1 MITLSPGVLVDN
13 KYQVERMLGEGGM
26 GVVWLARDVNTE
38 VPVVLKA
45 IRAEYAYR
53 KDFRDRILAEG
64 RALARIDHPNVVHL
78 NAVVADGDSLLLVMQ
93 YVEGET
99 LEARIARHA
108 KEGKPLSTTEVL
120 RIFRQIVLGVA
131 AAHEEGIIH
140 RDLKPANVLIRA
152 KDGVVKVTD
161 FGIAK
166 AEEDVQKGRSNT
178 QGTIGSAL
186 YMAPEQCTAQS
197 LDKRADVYALGVVLV
212 ELLTGRVP
220 FDGASNFEIM
230 KMHVEAPLPPLR
242 SLRPDL
248 PAWLEHIV
256 RRCCEKDPKA
266 RFGSCEELAAA
277 LGASPSAGAH
287 HAGRSYPMPPLPVEH
302 GHALSPTAPGSAITA
317 PDGREGPRRVLAI
330 SMTIVLAVTL
340 GLGITYGLGWIG
352 PGSSKKAQN
361 YAPKRALAKGEA
373 PQPPRESLLG
383 TLTGAWEND
392 SGRLYDAVLQG
403 EVLEMRIR
411 DAKPLAAQGYVDGE
425 PRFYLRA
432 LPGKRNGFS
441 VEDRLR
447 PLPPAGTTLDPERA
461 RATCLVPYS
470 SVGGKPLEARMEG
483 GFLRVQMVQIEPDVT
498 MFDQQGKRVVGCKN
512 LAAARTSPI
521 ENTFTRP

>member
-1 MITLSPGVLVDN
+1 MISPGVLVDN
-13 KYQVERMLGEGGM
+13 KYQVERVLGEGGM

-45 IRAEYAYR
+45 IRAEYAHR

-64 RALARIDHPNVVHL
+64 RALARIDHPNVVRL
-78 NAVVADGDSLLLVMQ
+78 NAVVVDGESLLLVMQ

-99 LEARIARHA
+99 LEARIARHV
-108 KEGKPLSTTEVL
+108 KDGKPLSTAEVL
-120 RIFRQIVLGVA
+120 RIFRQILLGVA

-166 AEEDVQKGRSNT
+166 AEEDEKRGRGNT
-178 QGTIGSAL
+178 QGAIGSAL

-197 LDKRADVYALGVVLV
+197 LDKRADVYALGVVLF

-220 FDGASNFEIM
+220 FDGPSNFEIM
-230 KMHVEAPLPPLR
+230 KQHVEEPLPPLGG
-242 SLRPDL
+242 LRPDV
-248 PAWLEHIV
+248 PAWLERIV

-266 RFGSCEELAAA
+266 RFGSCEEIAAMLDA
-277 LGASPSAGAH
+277 GASPGPH
-287 HAGRSYPMPPLPVEH
+287 DAGRSEHVSSLPAQH
-302 GHALSPTAPGSAITA
+302 THARSSTGSGSAITA
-317 PDGREGPRRVLAI
+317 PPGREGSRRVAAIAITVALA
-330 SMTIVLAVTL
+330 TAL

-352 PGSSKKAQN
+352 PVASKKPQIRGPVG
-361 YAPKRALAKGEA
+361 APARDEA
-373 PQPPRESLLG
+373 PPPSLLPA
-383 TLTGAWEND
+383 LTGAWESD
-392 SGRLYDAVLQG
+392 SGQLYDAVMQG
-403 EVLEMRIR
+403 GVLEMRIR
-411 DAKPLAAQGYVDGE
+411 DAKPLAAQGYVNGE
-425 PRFYLRA
+425 ARFSLRPV
-432 LPGKRNGFS
+432 PGKRNVFS

-461 RATCLVPYS
+461 RATCLIPYS
-470 SVGGKPLEARMEG
+470 SVGGKPLEGRMEG
-483 GFLRVQMVQIEPDVT
+483 GFLRVQMVRIEPEAA

-512 LAAARTSPI
+512 LKSARASAI
-521 ENTFTRP
+521 ESTFTRP

>member
-1 MITLSPGVLVDN
+1 MTTLSPGVLVDN

-64 RALARIDHPNVVHL
+64 RALARIDHPNVVRL
-78 NAVVADGDSLLLVMQ
+78 NAVVVDGESLLLVMQ

-99 LEARIARHA
+99 LEARIARHV
-108 KEGKPLSTTEVL
+108 KDGKPLSTAEVL
-120 RIFRQIVLGVA
+120 RIFRQILLGVA

-166 AEEDVQKGRSNT
+166 AEEDGQKGRGNT

-197 LDKRADVYALGVVLV
+197 LDKRADVYALGVVLF

-220 FDGASNFEIM
+220 FDGPSNFEIM
-230 KMHVEAPLPPLR
+230 KKHVEEPLPELAR
-242 SLRPDL
+242 LRPDV
-248 PAWLEHIV
+248 PAWLERIA
-256 RRCCEKDPKA
+256 RRCCEKDPNG
-266 RFGSCEELAAA
+266 RFGSCEEIAAA
-277 LGASPSAGAH
+277 LDAGPSPGPFD
-287 HAGRSYPMPPLPVEH
+287 AGRTEPMPPLHVQH
-302 GHALSPTAPGSAITA
+302 THARSGTAPGSAITA
-317 PDGREGPRRVLAI
+317 SPRREGPRKAAAIAITIALA
-330 SMTIVLAVTL
+330 AAL

-352 PGSSKKAQN
+352 PVAAKKPQIREPQGGP
-361 YAPKRALAKGEA
+361 PKDE
-373 PQPPRESLLG
+373 PPPPPSLLPS
-383 TLTGAWEND
+383 LTGPWESD
-392 SGRLYDAVLQG
+392 SGRLYDAVMQG

-425 PRFYLRA
+425 PRFHLRPV
-432 LPGKRNGFS
+432 PGKRNVFS

-483 GFLRVQMVQIEPDVT
+483 GFLRVQMVRIEPEAA
-498 MFDQQGKRVVGCKN
+498 MLDQQGKRVVGCKN
-512 LAAARTSPI
+512 LATARTTAI
-521 ENTFTRP
+521 ESTFTRP